1 MGDFTGD
8 RLGCG
13 RVCEISL
20 EIDLVGGEFVRFHWR
35 WTVLWEISLEIDLVV
50 GECVRFHWRLTGFG
64 ESL

>member
-1 MGDFTGD
+1 M
-8 RLGCG
+8 
-13 RVCEISL
+13 CEISL